1 MGARLLAAAQRDGRL
16 VRYCDAFIQGLI
28 ALTLVASAVETLPN
42 LSTTAQAWLHG
53 FDLFSVAVFTV
64 EYLLRIYFARPRR
77 QYIFSFF
84 GIIDL
89 LAILPFYVG
98 LGVDVRS
105 IRAFRLLRLL
115 RILKVARYS
124 AAVQRFYVALRIAK
138 EELIVYL
145 SATLVLLYLSALGI
159 YYFEHDAQ
167 PDKFTSVF
175 DALWWAVATFTT
187 VGYGDVYPVTAGGRL
202 FTFFVLLIGLGIVSV
217 PTGII
222 AAALAKAR
230 QMEDDAQKGSGDA
243 TD

>member
-1 MGARLLAAAQRDGRL
+1 MVARLRAAQRDGRL
-16 VRYCDAFIQGLI
+16 ARGCDAFIQGLI

-42 LSTTAQAWLHG
+42 LPAMAQAWLHG
-53 FDLFSVAVFTV
+53 FDVFSVAVFTV

-77 QYIFSFF
+77 RYIFSFF

-115 RILKVARYS
+115 RILKLARYS
-124 AAVQRFYVALRIAK
+124 AAVQRFYVALSIAK

-159 YYFEHDAQ
+159 YYFEHEAQ

-217 PTGII
+217 PSGII

-230 QMEDDAQKGSGDA
+230 QLEDDAQKGSDDA
-243 TD
+243 AG